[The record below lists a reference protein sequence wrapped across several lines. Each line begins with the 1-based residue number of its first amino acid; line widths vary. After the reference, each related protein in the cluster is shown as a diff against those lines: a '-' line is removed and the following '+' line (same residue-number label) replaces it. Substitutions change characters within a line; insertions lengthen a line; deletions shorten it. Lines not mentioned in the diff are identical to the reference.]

1 MILKTTTFLWHFWVW
16 KKSNPLR
23 ILSILNSTLYKNY
36 LFPIFQIYN
45 LTIWPKCTQIY
56 ISIAWMI
63 FSGANI
69 RETSK
74 LVGIKYSGSYNV
86 NDLHENTL
94 PPTICTRRPPTTRAG
109 TESARERVPME
120 VSFSNHHSVSA
131 CRLKIAKRGIA
142 IWRFVMILTTAS
154 K

>member
-1 MILKTTTFLWHFWVW
+1 MYYKYYTINIKTIYFLF
-16 KKSNPLR
+16 
-23 ILSILNSTLYKNY
+23 
-36 LFPIFQIYN
+36 FQIYN
-45 LTIWPKCTQIY
+45 LTMWPKCTQIY

-94 PPTICTRRPPTTRAG
+94 PPTICTRRPPTTRPG

-142 IWRFVMILTTAS
+142 IRRFVMILTTAS
-154 K
+154 KWK